1 MILDKDEN
9 IENTK
14 PEGEAKEDGQ
24 YGKLNQQCQNHLKVI
39 IPETITKKIKWGRS
53 KLETTHLKL
62 RQAGLKT
69 LPNWH
74 NSGSK
79 NIWLSLQKLFFF
91 ELKNISLG

>member
-39 IPETITKKIKWGRS
+39 IPETITKKIKWGR
-53 KLETTHLKL
+53 
-62 RQAGLKT
+62 RR
-69 LPNWH
+69 
-74 NSGSK
+74 
-79 NIWLSLQKLFFF
+79 
-91 ELKNISLG
+91 